1 MTICSQGGIGRI
13 AATGNWTHPQAILGY
28 LLGTAILLVA
38 ASIFFNFKLPFI
50 TSQQQA
56 FRNHCRTD
64 GCKSN
69 QRLCALLPA
78 SAIDRMKTMT
88 QRKLSRRDFLKTAGI
103 TLGASAL
110 TCSGLGYLAT
120 LPPEF
125 EMIDTSLGEQDTM
138 SKKILIT
145 YATKAGS
152 TVEIAAFIGESLS
165 KRGFAVDVKPVSEKP
180 ALDGYQAVL
189 MGSAIRMGSWLP
201 EAVDF
206 VRQNQAALN
215 STPDFDLHRPHA
227 QLRVTTKPAAPR
239 VRRTPLPCV
248 NCCLLWMRSSSK
260 ENWIP
265 RHSRSLTVSLRKLL
279 KLPTTL
285 PATSATGT

>member
-1 MTICSQGGIGRI
+1 
-13 AATGNWTHPQAILGY
+13 
-28 LLGTAILLVA
+28 
-38 ASIFFNFKLPFI
+38 
-50 TSQQQA
+50 
-56 FRNHCRTD
+56 
-64 GCKSN
+64 
-69 QRLCALLPA
+69 
-78 SAIDRMKTMT
+78 MT
-88 QRKLSRRDFLKTAGI
+88 QKKLSRRDFLKTAGI

-125 EMIDTSLGEQDTM
+125 DMIDTSLGEQDAM

-165 KRGFAVDVKPVSEKP
+165 KRGFAVDVKPVSENP

-206 VRQNQAALN
+206 VRQNQTTLN
-215 STPDFDLHRPHA
+215 QLPTSIFTVHMLNAGDDETSRTARQAYTAPVRELLPSVDEVFFKGKLDPKTLSFFDRLISKAVETPDNPPGDFRDWNLIGDWS
-227 QLRVTTKPAAPR
+227 Q
-239 VRRTPLPCV
+239 
-248 NCCLLWMRSSSK
+248 S
-260 ENWIP
+260 IF
-265 RHSRSLTVSLRKLL
+265 
-279 KLPTTL
+279 PTL
-285 PATSATGT
+285 